1 MPPHADKRIA
11 SRTTLPVLPPST
23 PMPRETAPRRRTI
36 VVWIG
41 DTPFQAQ
48 LV

>member
-1 MPPHADKRIA
+1 MLPQDKRIS
-11 SRTTLPVLPPST
+11 SRQTLPVLPPPT
-23 PMPRETAPRRRTI
+23 PMPREKEPRRRTI

-41 DTPFQAQ
+41 DTPFEAV